1 MGVVYA
7 RDGACIGRFGT
18 TLDSRRRNGLA
29 KFRPDAASSSK
40 TEWSFTVLKQTI
52 ERQQVVARIR
62 PLLADYSPT
71 VSRCRMPA
79 SNGLHPV
86 ESATLPG
93 HSLRQL
99 DLKGDPVRV
108 PSNGRYLTR
117 TLA

>member
-1 MGVVYA
+1 MRYEFRALIVNDLGVDVD
-7 RDGACIGRFGT
+7 RPK
-18 TLDSRRRNGLA
+18 LA
-29 KFRPDAASSSK
+29 
-40 TEWSFTVLKQTI
+40 
-52 ERQQVVARIR
+52 ER
-62 PLLADYSPT
+62 SPT
-71 VSRCRMPA
+71 ASRCRMPA